1 MRPIHLIPFLLLFAL
16 SCAQPQSGFVTID
29 GVRFMLDGK
38 PYYFVGTNFWFG
50 ANLGMPGPEGD
61 RDRLIRELDLLKDVG
76 LTNLRILAA
85 SEGPYHDNAVRPT
98 FKPTPDSVNTDL
110 FLGLDFLLAEMAKR
124 DMKAVVFLN
133 NFWEWSGGMN
143 QWAEW
148 YGGGPGTNPQITGD
162 WTTFIRQSATFY
174 ANEAAVQAW
183 RAHVASVLTRINTV
197 NGRAYNND
205 PTIMSWQLA
214 NEPRPDYDD
223 PEPFVRWIHESSGF
237 IKSMA
242 PKQLVST
249 GNEGSRG
256 SNDDMDLFIR
266 AHSSPNVDYLT
277 YHMWAKNWSWYDA
290 ANADSTILVSMD
302 NAEAYIRGHIEVA
315 RRLNKPITMEE
326 FGLGRDGENHDP
338 TTPTTY
344 RDRYFRHVFD
354 LVEES
359 MLSDSPLAGTNF
371 WAWGGY
377 AVSVKPD
384 FSWRPGDPFM
394 GDPPQEPQ
402 GLNSVFATDTSTLA
416 ILREHAAFLRR

>member
-1 MRPIHLIPFLLLFAL
+1 MRTFRFLPLLFLLMLA
-16 SCAQPQSGFVTID
+16 CGKPQSGFVTVD

-38 PYYFVGTNFWFG
+38 PYYFVGTNFWYG

-61 RDRLIRELDLLKDVG
+61 RGRLIRELDLLKEVG
-76 LTNLRILAA
+76 LTNLRIMAA

-98 FKPTPDSVNTDL
+98 FKPTPDSVNADL
-110 FLGLDFLLAEMAKR
+110 LIGLDFLLAEMAKR

-143 QWAEW
+143 QWGEW
-148 YGGGPGTNPQITGD
+148 YGSGPGTNPQITGD
-162 WTTFIRQSATFY
+162 WNTFIRQSAKFY
-174 ANEAAVQAW
+174 TNETAVQAW
-183 RAHVASVLTRINTV
+183 RAHVASVITRVNTV

-223 PEPFVRWIHESSGF
+223 TEPFVRWIHESSGF

-290 ANADSTILVSMD
+290 ANPDSTILVSMA
-302 NAEAYIRGHIEVA
+302 NAEAYLRSHIEVA
-315 RRLNKPITMEE
+315 RQLNKPITMEE

-338 TTPTTY
+338 ATPTTY
-344 RDRYFRHVFD
+344 RDRYFRHVFS

-359 MLSDSPLAGTNF
+359 MVSGSPLAGTNF

-377 AVSVKPD
+377 AVSAKPD

-402 GLNSVFATDTSTLA
+402 GLNSVFATDASTLA
-416 ILREHAAFLRR
+416 ILNAHAAFLRR